1 MFYHFFTNRGR
12 VPKKWQ
18 MTKMSYLGLHFL
30 AVLKPVKGVGEP
42 FYPEEL
48 QDIDGMDAVRE
59 SCRYKTSFDYI
70 ANYSME

>member
-1 MFYHFFTNRGR
+1 
-12 VPKKWQ
+12 
-18 MTKMSYLGLHFL
+18 MSYLGLHFL

-42 FYPEEL
+42 FCLEEL
-48 QDIDGMDAVRE
+48 QEVDGMDAVCE

>member
-1 MFYHFFTNRGR
+1 M
-12 VPKKWQ
+12 K
-18 MTKMSYLGLHFL
+18 KMSYLGLHFL

-42 FYPEEL
+42 FCLEEL
-48 QDIDGMDAVRE
+48 QEVDGMDAVCE